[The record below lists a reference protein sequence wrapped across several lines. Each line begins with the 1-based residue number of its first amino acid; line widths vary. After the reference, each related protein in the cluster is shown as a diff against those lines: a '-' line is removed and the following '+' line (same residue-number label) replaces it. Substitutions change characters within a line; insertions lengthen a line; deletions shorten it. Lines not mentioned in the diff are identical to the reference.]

1 MPPIILEN
9 NCNGCGLC
17 DLLCPVDIIFMEK
30 KMAVVR
36 YPDECWH
43 CGTGYIKQKQMLR
56 AGLLLNIIGIFIVF
70 TTVSL
75 FA

>member
-30 KMAVVR
+30 KSNFHRPCSASR
-36 YPDECWH
+36 
-43 CGTGYIKQKQMLR
+43 G
-56 AGLLLNIIGIFIVF
+56 
-70 TTVSL
+70 
-75 FA
+75 